1 MNVTSVNI
9 GENQTIQWKGRE
21 VQTGIFKYPVENDIH
36 LTQFE
41 VKGDH
46 VVDKK
51 VHGGI
56 DKACYLYSR
65 DHYDYWKRLY
75 PDLEWNWGMFGENI
89 TVEGLNEKD
98 VCIGDVFEIGEAHV
112 QVSQPRQPCFKLGIR
127 FGNQK
132 ILKDFIASGF
142 SGVYVRVIKE
152 GKVKKGDSMKL
163 IIRSKTSTSVADV
176 FSMLYA
182 KEIDRTLIEN
192 VVYDGNLAQSIR
204 EQLSGRL

>member
-163 IIRSKTSTSVADV
+163 IIRSKTSTSAADV
-176 FSMLYA
+176 FNMLYA